1 MNRRISGFVFLD
13 ACLLLTRRGG
23 CKFSALHARREQLVC
38 LFDIA
43 LVLARAHASYSLI
56 ELQPRLN
63 PEGVVALYNLQFAAQ
78 TAKVGAR
85 CLL

>member
-1 MNRRISGFVFLD
+1 LIL
-13 ACLLLTRRGG
+13 
-23 CKFSALHARREQLVC
+23 
-38 LFDIA
+38 
-43 LVLARAHASYSLI
+43 LVLARALASYSLI

-63 PEGVVALYNLQFAAQ
+63 PEGVALYNLQFAAQ

>member
-43 LVLARAHASYSLI
+43 GAGARACVLFSY
-56 ELQPRLN
+56 
-63 PEGVVALYNLQFAAQ
+63 
-78 TAKVGAR
+78 
-85 CLL
+85 